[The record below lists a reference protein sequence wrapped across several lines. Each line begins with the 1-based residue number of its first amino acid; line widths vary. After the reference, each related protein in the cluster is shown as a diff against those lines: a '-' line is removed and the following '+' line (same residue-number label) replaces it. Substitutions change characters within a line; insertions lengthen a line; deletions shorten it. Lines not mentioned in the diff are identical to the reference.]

1 MYVYSGK
8 MDFERAV
15 NESITFVF
23 PVDLALQD
31 PVCVYWQW
39 SDRSKE
45 NNTQASLYGT
55 IHEIM
60 KTDTRYSVCFM
71 CSSFQFEADFTPD
84 LESMTV
90 KMYTN
95 PRTPSVTTV
104 TRSLSTPSLVPTT
117 RVYTGKFSWPEE
129 ATNEMMTLVV
139 PDDIYD
145 GAPVGVYFQYT
156 VNTPEAPRTRY
167 SLSSTF
173 HTVEK
178 SNTQIKASFDTF
190 DVVIYY
196 PAAKSAKITRRGVTS
211 SQAVDLQQTDW
222 RQARK
227 KRALIMRADTGGDNG
242 IFLLRDMLT
251 RDLDF
256 SPEDIE
262 IYYYDGRRAPTGNRL
277 TSMLYTLLSS
287 AQPGDVRFLYLDVQD
302 GGRGITMAKTDY
314 GGRNIYSYGTVVDTV
329 RQYLKPGVNFTLIS
343 TSPMGGSIGGGFMMS
358 AVAETQDAMKHM
370 QVGWYRYDPWLYA
383 IMAVIKKQV
392 KDHGSIP
399 TYTALFNGAKKFLKT
414 PYARSL
420 IIGDNYK
427 GASEDELK
435 PTGTRV
441 TSVYMSNQDPQL
453 MCFGQSNPD
462 EERFL
467 CPLVS
472 SGRVGQTGSDSVTR
486 FPRDEYPTDCAPL
499 EVGFV

>member
-8 MDFERAV
+8 IDFERAV

-23 PVDLALQD
+23 PIDLALQD
-31 PVCVYWQW
+31 TVC
-39 SDRSKE
+39 
-45 NNTQASLYGT
+45 YGT

-95 PRTPSVTTV
+95 PLTPSVTTIS
-104 TRSLSTPSLVPTT
+104 RSLSTPSLVPTT
-117 RVYTGKFSWPEE
+117 KVYTGKFSWPEE

-139 PDDIYD
+139 PDGIFRRRPRRSLLPVL
-145 GAPVGVYFQYT
+145 GKHPGCAPNPLLPLLHIPHRREFT
-156 VNTPEAPRTRY
+156 A
-167 SLSSTF
+167 
-173 HTVEK
+173 
-178 SNTQIKASFDTF
+178 QIKASFDTF
-190 DVVIYY
+190 DVVINY
-196 PAAKSAKITRRGVTS
+196 PAAKSAKVTRRGATAS
-211 SQAVDLQQTDW
+211 KAVDLQQTDW

-251 RDLDF
+251 RDLDL

-262 IYYYDGRRAPTGNRL
+262 VYYYDSQRAPTGNRL
-277 TSMLYTLLSS
+277 TSTLYTLLSS

-358 AVAETQDAMKHM
+358 AVTETQDAMKHM

-420 IIGDNYK
+420 IMGDNYK
-427 GASEDELK
+427 GASEDELN

-441 TSVYMSNQDPQL
+441 TSVCMSNQDPQL

>member
-8 MDFERAV
+8 IDFERAV

-23 PVDLALQD
+23 PIDLALQD
-31 PVCVYWQW
+31 TVCVYWQW

-95 PRTPSVTTV
+95 PLTPSVTTIS
-104 TRSLSTPSLVPTT
+104 RSLSTPSLVPTT
-117 RVYTGKFSWPEE
+117 KVYTGKFSWPEE
-129 ATNEMMTLVV
+129 ATNEMMTL
-139 PDDIYD
+139 D
-145 GAPVGVYFQYT
+145 
-156 VNTPEAPRTRY
+156 APRTRY

-178 SNTQIKASFDTF
+178 FTAQIKASFDTF
-190 DVVIYY
+190 DVVINYL
-196 PAAKSAKITRRGVTS
+196 AAKSAKVTRRGATA

-251 RDLDF
+251 RDLDL

-262 IYYYDGRRAPTGNRL
+262 VYYYDSQRAPTGNRL
-277 TSMLYTLLSS
+277 TSTLYTLLSS

-343 TSPMGGSIGGGFMMS
+343 TSPMGGSIGGGFMVS
-358 AVAETQDAMKHM
+358 AVTETQDAMKHM

-420 IIGDNYK
+420 IMGDNYK